1 MKNIKIPSFTHKKT
15 TLSEEEVIKRA
26 GQFFADNGWLI
37 QDQAESEATFKGR
50 PPIPLRL
57 LFLTILGFL
66 FFIIPGVIVYR
77 ALVKR
82 AVRLQNILVKVRPI
96 AGNAEVTVI
105 YSMAAKKL
113 INKFLKLLPPTSDN
127 EVVK

>member
-1 MKNIKIPSFTHKKT
+1 MGSIKTPKFFHKKT
-15 TLSEEEVIKRA
+15 TLSEEKVIKRA
-26 GQFFADNGWLI
+26 GQFFANNGWMI
-37 QDQAESEATFKGR
+37 QDQAESEAIFKGR

-82 AVRLQNILVKVRPI
+82 VTRFQNIMVKVRPV
-96 AGNAEVTVI
+96 AGNSSEVTVI
-105 YSMAAKKL
+105 YSRAAEKL
-113 INKFLKLLPPTSDN
+113 INKFLNLLPPALTG
-127 EVVK
+127 E

>member
-1 MKNIKIPSFTHKKT
+1 MGSIKTPFPKFSHKKT
-15 TLSEEEVIKRA
+15 TCSEEEVIKRA

-57 LFLTILGFL
+57 LFLTIVGFL

-77 ALVKR
+77 VLVKR
-82 AVRLQNILVKVRPI
+82 AVRLQNIGLVRPCRECG
-96 AGNAEVTVI
+96 GNYYLFQGRRKT
-105 YSMAAKKL
+105 
-113 INKFLKLLPPTSDN
+113 NK
-127 EVVK
+127 